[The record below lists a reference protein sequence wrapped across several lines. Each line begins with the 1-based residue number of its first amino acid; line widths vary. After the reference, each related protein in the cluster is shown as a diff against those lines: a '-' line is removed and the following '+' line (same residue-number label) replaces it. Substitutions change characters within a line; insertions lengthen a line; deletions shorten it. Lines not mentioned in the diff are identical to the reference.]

1 MGELKQHQLPM
12 TIDEQ
17 IENLKSLGLIIE
29 NEEYAKKILNDIS
42 YFRLIKAYSLGFK
55 PKNGKY
61 EEGVTFEQIVELY
74 LFNANFR
81 QVTFA
86 EIEKIE
92 VNVRCRIANYF
103 AEVYGVLGYM
113 EPQNFVDEEYHR
125 AFMADI
131 EEEVRRNSKAPFV
144 RNFKTNYAGGNLP
157 IYALVEVFSFGT
169 LSKFYKNMKN
179 ADKKAVAKSFG
190 IGYTY
195 LESWLESISYV
206 RNVCAH
212 YGRLYNAKLSKTPIL
227 YKEYTQAGI
236 GNNRMFGVLLCMK
249 QILKNDKHWNLYVD
263 QIELL
268 IDKYEKV
275 DVIAKANYE
284 QADVSV
290 NHEEYEKGVSSREV
304 QTGESEPT
312 KVDILI
318 KAANGDVATY
328 TLEIYKE
335 NSNNNL
341 KQVTVDGNKAT
352 LSKTENDTYEYTLD
366 KIVDKVTIGA
376 IAE

>member
-1 MGELKQHQLPM
+1 MGELKQHPLPM

-17 IENLKSLGLIIE
+17 IKNLKSLGLIIE

-125 AFMADI
+125 TFMADI
-131 EEEVRRNSKAPFV
+131 EEEVRRNSKA
-144 RNFKTNYAGGNLP
+144 
-157 IYALVEVFSFGT
+157 
-169 LSKFYKNMKN
+169 
-179 ADKKAVAKSFG
+179 
-190 IGYTY
+190 
-195 LESWLESISYV
+195 
-206 RNVCAH
+206 
-212 YGRLYNAKLSKTPIL
+212 PIL

-275 DVIAKANYE
+275 DVKTMGFPDDWKKLLE
-284 QADVSV
+284 Q
-290 NHEEYEKGVSSREV
+290 K
-304 QTGESEPT
+304 
-312 KVDILI
+312 
-318 KAANGDVATY
+318 
-328 TLEIYKE
+328 
-335 NSNNNL
+335 
-341 KQVTVDGNKAT
+341 
-352 LSKTENDTYEYTLD
+352 
-366 KIVDKVTIGA
+366 
-376 IAE
+376 

>member
-1 MGELKQHQLPM
+1 MGELKQHPLPM
-12 TIDEQ
+12 TLDEQ

-131 EEEVRRNSKAPFV
+131 EEEVRRNSK
-144 RNFKTNYAGGNLP
+144 
-157 IYALVEVFSFGT
+157 
-169 LSKFYKNMKN
+169 
-179 ADKKAVAKSFG
+179 
-190 IGYTY
+190 
-195 LESWLESISYV
+195 
-206 RNVCAH
+206 
-212 YGRLYNAKLSKTPIL
+212 TPIL

-275 DVIAKANYE
+275 DVKTMGFPDDWKKLLE
-284 QADVSV
+284 Q
-290 NHEEYEKGVSSREV
+290 K
-304 QTGESEPT
+304 
-312 KVDILI
+312 
-318 KAANGDVATY
+318 
-328 TLEIYKE
+328 
-335 NSNNNL
+335 
-341 KQVTVDGNKAT
+341 
-352 LSKTENDTYEYTLD
+352 
-366 KIVDKVTIGA
+366 
-376 IAE
+376 

>member
-29 NEEYAKKILNDIS
+29 NVEYAKKILNDIS

-125 AFMADI
+125 AFMTDI

-144 RNFKTNYAGGNLP
+144 RNFKTNYAGGNL
-157 IYALVEVFSFGT
+157 
-169 LSKFYKNMKN
+169 
-179 ADKKAVAKSFG
+179 
-190 IGYTY
+190 
-195 LESWLESISYV
+195 
-206 RNVCAH
+206 
-212 YGRLYNAKLSKTPIL
+212 YNAKLSKTPIL

-236 GNNRMFGVLLCMK
+236 GNNRIFGVLLCMK

-275 DVIAKANYE
+275 DVKTMGFPDDWKKLLE
-284 QADVSV
+284 Q
-290 NHEEYEKGVSSREV
+290 K
-304 QTGESEPT
+304 
-312 KVDILI
+312 
-318 KAANGDVATY
+318 
-328 TLEIYKE
+328 
-335 NSNNNL
+335 
-341 KQVTVDGNKAT
+341 
-352 LSKTENDTYEYTLD
+352 
-366 KIVDKVTIGA
+366 
-376 IAE
+376 